1 MCIRCIVNDINQCED
16 RSILP
21 TLELDQVNSYYYNPT
36 QNNNNSDISQ
46 FYVPQPIDSLIWQ
59 NAGFDSTQPIKVHF
73 VMENSIVYDEGFS
86 IRSDGFTDSD
96 VVSISK
102 IFDNVS
108 SFANINFEYT
118 DDYNEADIR
127 LATSDF
133 GDGLYGYMYPQGT
146 SLESDGLGV
155 LNSNPEYWNNSSN
168 QTGGFMN
175 SVIVHELGHGL
186 GLAHTHDTGGGSS
199 IMQGVSSPGDTGDY
213 SDMNQTIFSIM
224 SYNDGWEG
232 HPLGLP
238 QDFSSGYMSTFG
250 ALDIAA
256 LQSIYGINETY
267 NNDDTTYELG
277 SAEYFQTI
285 WDTGGNDEILVISDA
300 GSVVDLRPATLKY
313 EIGGAGYVS
322 YAYDLRGGHTIAA
335 NTIIENVVG
344 GDGNDQITGNH
355 VSNNLFGN
363 AGNDIIA
370 GGKGNDH
377 LYGGS
382 GFDQFIINSGD
393 GIDRIIDFNIN
404 EDSLLFYNSEGGN
417 LNTVNIEDVGKT
429 RSEDGSRKYELN
441 DQTAFILSGIFNYEA
456 EGEALIVNNISNNGT
471 LNADVTE
478 ISDYDGLGSFTF
490 QWFRNELEISG
501 ANLQQYLISE
511 EDNGC
516 EISYSCSYTDNFGSV
531 EQIKSDNLFIDFQL
545 PQEEVIIE
553 TTDVSSDETTTAS
566 MQVGGTYTGK
576 LETSGDRDWVAVD
589 LIAGG
594 NYEVSLYGIGENG
607 VEDTILTIFDQS
619 GYVVGYDDDGGVDYN
634 SKLSFDTQYSGTYF
648 IEANSY
654 DGLYTGDYELSL
666 NQLLETTDEAIYIR
680 GTIYSD
686 NIVGGNGDDTLIGR
700 RGADSIF
707 GGRGQDQMFAGGRRD
722 TDTDIFLFSNIDESG
737 IGSESRDQIRQ
748 FDTSEDLIDLSSIDA
763 NIFENGNQSFDFSFQ
778 NPAPNSIWF
787 QNEGRNTLIQGDVNG
802 DLVLDFE
809 VEIIRCD
816 DLCFQN
822 LII

>member
-1 MCIRCIVNDINQCED
+1 MQVGGTYTGKLETSGDRDWVAVDLIAGGNYEVSLYGIGENGVED
-16 RSILP
+16 TIL
-21 TLELDQVNSYYYNPT
+21 TIFDQSGYVVGYDDDGGVDYNSKLSFDTQYSGTYFIEANSY
-36 QNNNNSDISQ
+36 
-46 FYVPQPIDSLIWQ
+46 
-59 NAGFDSTQPIKVHF
+59 
-73 VMENSIVYDEGFS
+73 
-86 IRSDGFTDSD
+86 
-96 VVSISK
+96 
-102 IFDNVS
+102 
-108 SFANINFEYT
+108 
-118 DDYNEADIR
+118 
-127 LATSDF
+127 
-133 GDGLYGYMYPQGT
+133 DGLY
-146 SLESDGLGV
+146 
-155 LNSNPEYWNNSSN
+155 
-168 QTGGFMN
+168 
-175 SVIVHELGHGL
+175 
-186 GLAHTHDTGGGSS
+186 
-199 IMQGVSSPGDTGDY
+199 TGDY
-213 SDMNQTIFSIM
+213 ELSLNQ
-224 SYNDGWEG
+224 
-232 HPLGLP
+232 
-238 QDFSSGYMSTFG
+238 
-250 ALDIAA
+250 
-256 LQSIYGINETY
+256 
-267 NNDDTTYELG
+267 
-277 SAEYFQTI
+277 
-285 WDTGGNDEILVISDA
+285 
-300 GSVVDLRPATLKY
+300 
-313 EIGGAGYVS
+313 
-322 YAYDLRGGHTIAA
+322 
-335 NTIIENVVG
+335 
-344 GDGNDQITGNH
+344 
-355 VSNNLFGN
+355 
-363 AGNDIIA
+363 
-370 GGKGNDH
+370 
-377 LYGGS
+377 
-382 GFDQFIINSGD
+382 
-393 GIDRIIDFNIN
+393 
-404 EDSLLFYNSEGGN
+404 LL
-417 LNTVNIEDVGKT
+417 
-429 RSEDGSRKYELN
+429 
-441 DQTAFILSGIFNYEA
+441 
-456 EGEALIVNNISNNGT
+456 
-471 LNADVTE
+471 
-478 ISDYDGLGSFTF
+478 
-490 QWFRNELEISG
+490 
-501 ANLQQYLISE
+501 
-511 EDNGC
+511 
-516 EISYSCSYTDNFGSV
+516 
-531 EQIKSDNLFIDFQL
+531 
-545 PQEEVIIE
+545 E

-680 GTIYSD
+680 GTIFSD